1 MLLSKEHIESI
12 HRNIMKLFTKVSCT
26 FYGVAI
32 IVYGVQQFI
41 YGNFRRVQLPPW
53 QYNLPA
59 LNIIAY
65 ITGTGLIVA
74 GAAIIFNKNAREA
87 ALILGGIF
95 LLLCCF
101 VHVPY
106 ELISEPNKSYHLG
119 LWENVLKELALAGG
133 AFVVAGSC
141 DDIDR
146 NPKNVIIKSLEKIIP
161 CGSIFFSI
169 TITSFGIAHFMYE
182 KYIEAMVPYWVPDH
196 TFWAYFTGTA
206 LIGAGVFIILDIRK
220 RKIAALLGTMLFFWF
235 IVVHIPGAISN
246 PFAGRGN
253 SISSAFDALAFSGA
267 AFLIAISRKT
277 PVREDIS

>member
-1 MLLSKEHIESI
+1 MLISKEYNQAF
-12 HRNIMKLFTKVSCT
+12 HRNMMKYFTKASCT

-32 IVYGVQQFI
+32 IVYGIQQFV

-53 QYNLPA
+53 QYDLPA

-65 ITGTGLIVA
+65 ITGAGLIVA
-74 GAAIIFNKNAREA
+74 GAAIIFDKNAREA
-87 ALILGGIF
+87 SLILGGIF

-141 DDIDR
+141 KEIHR
-146 NPKNVIIKSLEKIIP
+146 NQKSVIIKCLEKFIP
-161 CGSIFFSI
+161 YGSLFFSI

-206 LIGAGVFIILDIRK
+206 LIGL
-220 RKIAALLGTMLFFWF
+220 
-235 IVVHIPGAISN
+235 
-246 PFAGRGN
+246 
-253 SISSAFDALAFSGA
+253 
-267 AFLIAISRKT
+267 
-277 PVREDIS
+277 